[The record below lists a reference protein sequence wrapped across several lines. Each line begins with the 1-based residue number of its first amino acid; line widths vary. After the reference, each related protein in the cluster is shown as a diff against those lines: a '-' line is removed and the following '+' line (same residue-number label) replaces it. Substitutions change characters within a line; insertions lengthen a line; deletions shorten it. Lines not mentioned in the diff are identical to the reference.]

1 MCSLSGKQR
10 DSTQKHTNKCSVLLK
25 MVKNAFLVVKK
36 TKKIEKN
43 RKNFKKS
50 LDNGQKWLYNILI
63 TISTRRNGIFNGR
76 RYGMFK
82 GMFEHQLDDKNRLR
96 IPSKF
101 KKELTGE
108 NGEKS
113 YSFFRGMN
121 RCICVMADEDLDD
134 TIASISEEAI
144 SESNQASAMFFSS
157 IFSAEE
163 DAQGRVVLPTM
174 LKKMAGIQKDIVT
187 IGRGKRLEI
196 WAAEKYYEYLEG
208 IDYDSELKKLGI

>member
-1 MCSLSGKQR
+1 
-10 DSTQKHTNKCSVLLK
+10 
-25 MVKNAFLVVKK
+25 
-36 TKKIEKN
+36 
-43 RKNFKKS
+43 
-50 LDNGQKWLYNILI
+50 
-63 TISTRRNGIFNGR
+63 
-76 RYGMFK
+76 MFK
-82 GMFEHQLDDKNRLR
+82 GMVEHQLDDKNRLR

-121 RCICVMADEDLDD
+121 RCICVMADDELDD
-134 TIASISEEAI
+134 TIASISEEGI

-163 DAQGRVVLPTM
+163 DAQGRVVLPAM
-174 LKKMAGIQKDIVT
+174 LKKRAGIQKDIIT
-187 IGRGKRLEI
+187 LGRGKRLEI

-208 IDYDSELKKLGI
+208 VDYDSELKKLGI

>member
-1 MCSLSGKQR
+1 
-10 DSTQKHTNKCSVLLK
+10 
-25 MVKNAFLVVKK
+25 
-36 TKKIEKN
+36 
-43 RKNFKKS
+43 
-50 LDNGQKWLYNILI
+50 
-63 TISTRRNGIFNGR
+63 
-76 RYGMFK
+76 MFK

-121 RCICVMADEDLDD
+121 RCICVMADDDLDD
-134 TIASISEEAI
+134 TIASISEEGI
-144 SESNQASAMFFSS
+144 SEANHASAMFFSS

>member
-1 MCSLSGKQR
+1 
-10 DSTQKHTNKCSVLLK
+10 
-25 MVKNAFLVVKK
+25 
-36 TKKIEKN
+36 
-43 RKNFKKS
+43 
-50 LDNGQKWLYNILI
+50 
-63 TISTRRNGIFNGR
+63 
-76 RYGMFK
+76 MFK

-121 RCICVMADEDLDD
+121 RCICVMADDDLDD
-134 TIASISEEAI
+134 AIASISEESI
-144 SESNQASAMFFSS
+144 SEANQASAMFFSS

-163 DAQGRVVLPTM
+163 DAQGRVVLPAM
-174 LKKMAGIQKDIVT
+174 LKKIAGIQKDVIT

-196 WAAEKYYEYLEG
+196 WAAEKYYEYIEG

>member
-1 MCSLSGKQR
+1 
-10 DSTQKHTNKCSVLLK
+10 
-25 MVKNAFLVVKK
+25 
-36 TKKIEKN
+36 
-43 RKNFKKS
+43 
-50 LDNGQKWLYNILI
+50 
-63 TISTRRNGIFNGR
+63 
-76 RYGMFK
+76 MFK

-108 NGEKS
+108 NGERS

-134 TIASISEEAI
+134 LLSSVSEEAI
-144 SESNQASAMFFSS
+144 SESNPASAMIFSS

-163 DAQGRVVLPTM
+163 DAQGRVVLPLA
-174 LKKMAGIQKDIVT
+174 LKKMAGIQKDVVT

-196 WAAEKYYEYLEG
+196 WAADKYNEYLEG

>member
-1 MCSLSGKQR
+1 
-10 DSTQKHTNKCSVLLK
+10 
-25 MVKNAFLVVKK
+25 
-36 TKKIEKN
+36 
-43 RKNFKKS
+43 
-50 LDNGQKWLYNILI
+50 
-63 TISTRRNGIFNGR
+63 
-76 RYGMFK
+76 MFK
-82 GMFEHQLDDKNRLR
+82 GLVEHQLDDKNRLR

-121 RCICVMADEDLDD
+121 RCICVMSDDELDD

-144 SESNQASAMFFSS
+144 SEANHASAMFFGS

-163 DAQGRVVLPTM
+163 DAQGRVVLPSM
-174 LKKMAGIQKDIVT
+174 LKRMAGIQKDVIT

-196 WAAEKYYEYLEG
+196 WAAEKYYEYIEG
-208 IDYDSELKKLGI
+208 IDYDTELKKLGI